1 MYLKDLWLPKL
12 EEYSKIGYTA
22 DELNWAEDNEF
33 YIWQY
38 FIENEILYENNSK
51 LYDRFISRGPFSRFN
66 LELDSESPSSLG
78 IYIGWKIV
86 KSFMKNNDIKLV
98 NMLQSDS
105 QYIFKNAKFKP
116 KK

>member
-1 MYLKDLWLPKL
+1 MITIQNCMIGLLP
-12 EEYSKIGYTA
+12 EV
-22 DELNWAEDNEF
+22 
-33 YIWQY
+33 
-38 FIENEILYENNSK
+38 LY
-51 LYDRFISRGPFSRFN
+51 SRFN

-86 KSFMKNNDIKLV
+86 KSFMKNNDIKLA